1 LGLCPNSLGVGG
13 LSGPNVG
20 ENVMK
25 YKLTKLYGLVNK
37 YKLEKIQ
44 LLALNNIYWKT
55 LKLLCKNIYL
65 LKYVLKL

>member
-25 YKLTKLYGLVNK
+25 YK
-37 YKLEKIQ
+37 
-44 LLALNNIYWKT
+44 
-55 LKLLCKNIYL
+55 
-65 LKYVLKL
+65 